1 MKPWW
6 KQKETGSLVGM
17 KILFFIYRWLGRW
30 VFASLLWPVIIYF
43 FISGVSARKA
53 SLNFLQ
59 RVNILSGSGH
69 SGDSVSIGKISLM
82 RLSLRQFF
90 TYGDLLLD
98 KLAVWFGCLDVPV
111 YTHGFDALKSLIAQ
125 GNGGIIFVS
134 HLGNTE
140 ISMALAERWG
150 VAKVN
155 AMVHT
160 HHAEKF
166 NAMLA
171 DVSGEHSVNLIQ
183 VQEINPATAMMLDEK
198 LGRGEVVAIAA
209 DRTAVVD
216 PKTGLKP
223 RNIYAN
229 FLGEMAPFPMG
240 PFVLAALLKR
250 PVFFLC
256 SVKSTDRYDIYL
268 EKFSEQVVMQRMARE
283 ASLQPYVQQYADRLS
298 DFAQRYPL
306 QWGNFY
312 DFWQAEDVAS

>member
-6 KQKETGSLVGM
+6 KRKESGSLLGM
-17 KILFFIYRWLGRW
+17 KILFFTYRWLGRW
-30 VFASLLWPVIIYF
+30 VFVSLLWPVIVYF
-43 FISGVSARKA
+43 FVTGISARKA
-53 SLNFLQ
+53 SLAFLQ
-59 RVNILSGSGH
+59 QV
-69 SGDSVSIGKISLM
+69 DSAKALGVSSKMGML
-82 RLSLRQFF
+82 RLSLKQFF
-90 TYGDLLLD
+90 TFGDLMLD

-111 YTHGFDALKSLIAQ
+111 HTHGFDALKALIAE
-125 GNGGIIFVS
+125 GTGGIIFVS

-160 HHAEKF
+160 QHAEKF

-183 VQEINPATAMMLDEK
+183 VQEINPATAMLLDEK
-198 LGRGEVVAIAA
+198 LQRGEVVAIAA

-216 PKTGLKP
+216 PSSGVKP

-229 FLGEMAPFPMG
+229 FLGKPAPFPMG
-240 PFVLAALLKR
+240 PFVLSALLKR

-256 SVKSTDRYDIYL
+256 SVKSADRYDIYL
-268 EKFSEQVVMQRMARE
+268 EKFSDQIVMQRKARE
-283 ASLQPYVQQYADRLS
+283 ASLQPYVQQYADRLG

-312 DFWQAEDVAS
+312 DFWQAEDIASR